1 MNYSCPE
8 YIGKQNTGYH
18 QRFTWRKGIT
28 GTVHVLTLP
37 KGILQRRQ
45 PGNKHSIGP
54 FLKAVKT
61 SRNNFYT
68 QTFPL
73 SKSIFRSLERL
84 RYCWLQIQRTADA
97 NKQQDIQ
104 WDLQR
109 KRCSHCNDGKA
120 GRSHGHNNHNN
131 GHGRAPP
138 GHGEEVRGRGRG

>member
-1 MNYSCPE
+1 MNHSCPE
-8 YIGKQNTGYH
+8 YIGEQNTGYH
-18 QRFTWRKGIT
+18 RRFTWRKGIT

-73 SKSIFRSLERL
+73 SEYIFRSLERL
-84 RYCWLQIQRTADA
+84 RYCWLQIQRTVDA
-97 NKQQDIQ
+97 NKQRDIQ
-104 WDLQR
+104 WDLR
-109 KRCSHCNDGKA
+109 RHRNDVHTAMRGKA
-120 GRSHGHNNHNN
+120 GRSLGHNNHNN
-131 GHGRAPP
+131 GNV
-138 GHGEEVRGRGRG
+138 EVRGRGRGRG

>member
-1 MNYSCPE
+1 MNHSCPE

-61 SRNNFYT
+61 SRNNFTLKRFHCRNPFSEAWNVNVTVGY
-68 QTFPL
+68 
-73 SKSIFRSLERL
+73 RS
-84 RYCWLQIQRTADA
+84 QRTVDA

-104 WDLQR
+104 WDLR
-109 KRCSHCNDGKA
+109 RHRNDVHTAMTAKQADPMVTTTITMAMA
-120 GRSHGHNNHNN
+120 GPR
-131 GHGRAPP
+131 RDT
-138 GHGEEVRGRGRG
+138 ERR